1 MSQPP
6 LNALR
11 VFEAVARTGSFRAA
25 AESLCVTQSA
35 VSHQIKHLEDWLG
48 VSLFDRNG
56 RAPRL
61 LPRGAALARDLT
73 TAFDGIDGACR
84 RARPSSYDGA
94 VVVAAIPS
102 VAVCWLIP
110 RLPRFRALHPEI
122 QLRVIYAHHGHEIDV
137 ATTDVAF
144 IFADAPPLSEGTLTE
159 PFLSGR
165 SVPVASPVLVG
176 TASVELSAP
185 WLLRTGLLHD
195 TDLSGWQTWLGRAGS
210 DVPDRLPGAIFEDF
224 NLLRAAALAGQGV
237 ALCSLAMIGPDLAE
251 GRLVQLS
258 DMSVLEEYDYYL
270 IQSSLTPR
278 DAGRRKA
285 REAFLSWIRQEQA
298 RAPAI
303 SERIRRDGE
312 RSLMPDG

>member
-1 MSQPP
+1 MPQPP

-48 VSLFDRNG
+48 LPLFDRGG

-61 LPRGAALARDLT
+61 LPRGTALARDLT
-73 TAFDGIDGACR
+73 TAFDGIDAACR
-84 RARPSSYDGA
+84 RAGPASPDGV

-122 QLRVIYAHHGHEIDV
+122 QLRVIYAHHGHEIDF

-144 IFADAPPLSEGTLTE
+144 TFADARPQGDGILSK

-165 SVPVASPVLVG
+165 SVPVGSPALIGTRPAEPSAEWLVK
-176 TASVELSAP
+176 
-185 WLLRTGLLHD
+185 TGLLHD
-195 TDLSGWQTWLGRAGS
+195 TDLSGWKTWLVRAGQA
-210 DVPDRLPGAIFEDF
+210 VPDRLPGAIFEDF

-258 DMSVLEEYDYYL
+258 EVSVLEEFDYYL
-270 IQSSLTPR
+270 TQSSLTPR
-278 DAGRRKA
+278 DSGRRKA
-285 REAFLSWIRQEQA
+285 RQAFLSWIEQERGA
-298 RAPAI
+298 
-303 SERIRRDGE
+303 G
-312 RSLMPDG
+312 